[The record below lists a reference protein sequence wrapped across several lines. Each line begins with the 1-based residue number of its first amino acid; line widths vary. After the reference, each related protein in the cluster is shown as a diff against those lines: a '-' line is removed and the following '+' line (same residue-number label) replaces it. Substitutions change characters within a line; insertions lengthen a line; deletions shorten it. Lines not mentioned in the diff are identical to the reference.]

1 MFLRRIQATKAL
13 KRLLETGRSTMA
25 DLALLLLAMLAL
37 TTSTLA
43 ACPSNYAAAGFSAP
57 LTTIDHAAS
66 PDLLLPCRP
75 LTPNSAVHAHLH
87 AHLEVC
93 C

>member
-1 MFLRRIQATKAL
+1 
-13 KRLLETGRSTMA
+13 
-25 DLALLLLAMLAL
+25 
-37 TTSTLA
+37 
-43 ACPSNYAAAGFSAP
+43 